1 MHREIPEQVRT
12 TKKGGAPMT
21 LTEKLDATRAA
32 SAGRLPAATAAIMKR
47 ATEDLRASGILQKV
61 VGVGQRLPEF
71 AATSHDGRNVSSR
84 DLLARGPLVVSF
96 FRGAW

>member
-1 MHREIPEQVRT
+1 
-12 TKKGGAPMT
+12 MT

-47 ATEDLRASGILQKV
+47 ATDDLRTSGILQKV
-61 VGVGQRLPEF
+61 VAVGQRVPEF
-71 AATSHDGRNVSSR
+71 AATSHDGRQVSAHE
-84 DLLARGPLVVSF
+84 LLAHGPLVVSF

>member
-1 MHREIPEQVRT
+1 MHRDIPVQSRT
-12 TKKGGAPMT
+12 TKKVGAVMT
-21 LTEKLDATRAA
+21 MTEKLNAARAA

-47 ATEDLRASGILQKV
+47 ATEDLRTSGILQKV
-61 VGVGQRLPEF
+61 VSVGQRVPEF
-71 AATSHDGRNVSSR
+71 AVTSHDGRQVSSR

>member
-1 MHREIPEQVRT
+1 
-12 TKKGGAPMT
+12 MT
-21 LTEKLDATRAA
+21 LKERLDAQRAA
-32 SAGRLPAATAAIMKR
+32 GAGRLPPATAAIMKR

-61 VGVGQRLPEF
+61 VGVGQRVPEF
-71 AATSHDGRNVSSR
+71 VAASHDGRQVSSR